1 MFRCSSN
8 TSFLNGVSQ
17 VRILSGHGLSCL
29 GTSLTAVSGHAC
41 TFTPAAGSPA
51 GVQSELP
58 KELTVLSEDTH
69 LKVGHQQ
76 EHPRP
81 RKPPSEPDVVEP
93 AVVPEGDPADGVD
106 LVCRTR

>member
-1 MFRCSSN
+1 MSRDTLAPSP
-8 TSFLNGVSQ
+8 LRLV
-17 VRILSGHGLSCL
+17 V
-29 GTSLTAVSGHAC
+29 
-41 TFTPAAGSPA
+41 PA